1 MKQYRHGDLLIVEVP
16 ICPKGT
22 LLDHRI
28 LAHGEA
34 TGHAH
39 RIDERAELRET
50 DGQLYVRVEREARL
64 THEEHA
70 TITLPQGYYRVV
82 RQREYT
88 PAAPRWVED

>member
-1 MKQYRHGDLLIVEVP
+1 MKQYRHGDLLIMEVP
-16 ICPKGT
+16 LCPKGT

-39 RIDERAELRET
+39 RVDERAELREQ
-50 DGQLYVRVEREARL
+50 DGQLFLRVSQETRL

-88 PAAPRWVED
+88 PASPRYVED